1 MMYILY
7 NILGLLVFL
16 VVILPFFL
24 YRLFAEKGFS
34 ERFRQSIGLIRREEI
49 ANVMNTDC
57 IWIHGASVGEIV
69 ATSPIVKEIKKDMP
83 ERKVLVSAF
92 TVGGYNMAK
101 QIIPEADGYIFF
113 PLDLP
118 WVAESVVRRV
128 RPGIFLPVETEL
140 WPNFLRAIRERNIPV
155 MMVNGRISE
164 RSVKT
169 YKYLFSIWRDMLRTV
184 SRFCMQS
191 SIDANYITH
200 LGADSKKIFVTGNT
214 KFDQT
219 YAEVTP
225 EDLANYK
232 TELGLGNDA
241 FPVIVAGST
250 HAPEEGLLLTA
261 FTELRKQYPKA
272 RLIIAPR
279 WTDKVNEI
287 GRLCGKFDYQAGLR
301 SKLKDMD
308 GPRPEYPV
316 VIIDTIGELG
326 RIYSIGD
333 IIFVGGSLK
342 TGYHGHNVLEPAAHA
357 KPILVGPNMEN
368 FKDSYALLSKAGA
381 LHTVQD
387 VSGLAKEFLRIAGD
401 SSLRK
406 KMGDASMQVIR
417 ENRGAALNTMHY
429 LTDLLEK
436 ASVPHAYTKE
446 YPVNTR
452 NFNDAGGGGLKHG
465 AAIIQYIFHIAHA
478 PKRPWYA
485 FILLGLLRGLSYIYG
500 FGARVNLWM
509 YEAGILSRRKLDCC
523 VISIGNITVGGTG
536 KTPTAQRVAMMI
548 KDMGYRVVILN
559 RGYRSH
565 WDKPLGVVSDG
576 KKIFMTSYEAGDEAY
591 LMAKMMPGIPV
602 VIGKNR
608 DVTGSYAVDNLHAE
622 VIIMDDGYQH
632 WQLNRDLDIV
642 LVDTLNLF
650 GNGNLLPRGI
660 LREPLNHLNRADMFL
675 FTKSDQSSQL
685 TRDILT
691 ENIRQYN
698 TEAPIVESIH
708 HAREFVEIADWY
720 KGIQQNPIPLEE
732 LKSKKVMV
740 FSAIGNP
747 SSFEQNVSGCG
758 LEILEAIRYPD
769 HHDYGMLEMQYIG
782 ERAAELNA
790 DALITTGKDAVKIPT
805 EFIYFNREIPL
816 YVMNMDIMVTRNE
829 ETFDRKLKETVET
842 VLKKAKKKK
851 ESPGRK
857 ETGSILANET

>member
-7 NILGLLVFL
+7 NILGLLIFFIL
-16 VVILPFFL
+16 ILPFFI
-24 YRLFAEKGFS
+24 YRLVTEKGFS
-34 ERFRQSIGLIRREEI
+34 ARFRQSIGLIRKEEI
-49 ANVMNTDC
+49 AAVANTDC

-69 ATSPIVKEIKKDMP
+69 ATSPIVKEIKKTLP
-83 ERKVLVSAF
+83 ERKILVSSF
-92 TVGGYNMAK
+92 TVPGYNMAK
-101 QIIPEADGYIFF
+101 QIIPEADAIIYF
-113 PLDLP
+113 PLDLA

-128 RPGIFLPVETEL
+128 HPGIFMPVETEL
-140 WPNFLRAIRERNIPV
+140 WPNFLRALRERNIPV

-169 YKYLFSIWRDMLRTV
+169 YQYLFSIWRDMLRTV

-200 LGADSKKIFVTGNT
+200 LGADPQKIFVTGNT

-225 EDLANYK
+225 EDLVNYK
-232 TELGLGNDA
+232 VELGLGEDA

-250 HAPEEGLLLTA
+250 HAPEEKYLLTA
-261 FTELRKQYPKA
+261 FSELHKKYPKA
-272 RLIIAPR
+272 RLIMALR
-279 WTDKVNEI
+279 FNNRVDEI
-287 GRLCGKFDYQAGLR
+287 RRLCDKFGYKAGLR
-301 SKLKDMD
+301 SKLKDMS

-316 VIIDTIGELG
+316 VLIDTIGELG
-326 RIYSIGD
+326 RIYSVGD
-333 IIFVGGSLK
+333 IVFIGGSLMNH
-342 TGYHGHNVLEPAAHA
+342 GGHNVLEPAAHA
-357 KPILVGPNMEN
+357 KPIVVGPSMQN
-368 FKDSYALLSKAGA
+368 FKDSYSLLSKAGA
-381 LHTVQD
+381 LRTVQD
-387 VSGLAKEFLRIAGD
+387 TGGLTKAFLEIAGND
-401 SSLRK
+401 ALRK
-406 KMGDASMQVIR
+406 QMGEASLQVIR
-417 ENRGAALNTMHY
+417 ENRGAAQNTMHY
-429 LTDLLEK
+429 LADLLEK

-452 NFNDAGGGGLKHG
+452 NFNDAGGGGLKHS
-465 AAIIQYIFHIAHA
+465 AAVIQYIFHMAHA
-478 PKRPWYA
+478 PERPWYA
-485 FILLGLLRGLSYIYG
+485 FILLGLLRCLSYLYG

-509 YEAGILSRRKLDCC
+509 YEAGLLTRRKLDCC

-536 KTPTAQRVAMMI
+536 KTPTAQRVAKMI
-548 KDMGYRVVILN
+548 KNLGYRVVILN

-608 DVTGSYAVDNLHAE
+608 DVTGSYAVEKLNAE

-632 WQLNRDLDIV
+632 WQLKRDLDIV

-660 LREPLNHLNRADMFL
+660 LREPLSHLNRADLFL

-685 TRDILT
+685 TRTSLT

-698 TEAPIVESIH
+698 TKAPIVESIH
-708 HAREFVEIADWY
+708 HAKEFVEIADWY
-720 KGIQQNPIPLEE
+720 KGIQQNALPLEE
-732 LKSKKVMV
+732 LKGKRVMV

-758 LEILEAIRYPD
+758 LDIVEAIRYPD

-782 ERAAELNA
+782 ERASKLKA

-829 ETFDRKLKETVET
+829 ESFDNMLKETVET
-842 VLKKAKKKK
+842 SLQKAKSKNKVPNKMK
-851 ESPGRK
+851 EAIS
-857 ETGSILANET
+857 T

>member
-7 NILGLLVFL
+7 NFLGLLVFFVL
-16 VVILPFFL
+16 ILPFYI
-24 YRLFAEKGFS
+24 YRLITENGFS
-34 ERFRQSIGLIRREEI
+34 GRFRQSMGLIRREEI

-69 ATSPIVKEIKKDMP
+69 ATSPIVKEIKKIMP

-92 TVGGYNMAK
+92 TVAGYNMAK

-118 WVAESVVRRV
+118 WVAQSVVRRV
-128 RPGIFLPVETEL
+128 HPGIFLPVETEL
-140 WPNFLRAIRERNIPV
+140 WPNFLRAIRDRNIPV

-169 YKYLFSIWRDMLRTV
+169 YQYLFSIWRDMLRTV

-200 LGADSKKIFVTGNT
+200 LGADPKKIFVTGNT

-232 TELGLGNDA
+232 TELGLMEDS

-250 HAPEEGLLLTA
+250 HAPEEETLLTA
-261 FTELRKQYPKA
+261 FTELCKQHPKA
-272 RLIIAPR
+272 RIVIAPR
-279 WTDKVNEI
+279 KTDRVDEI
-287 GRLCGKFDYQAGLR
+287 RKLGNKFGYQTGLR
-301 SKLKDMD
+301 SKLKTMN
-308 GPRPEYPV
+308 GFRPEYPV
-316 VIIDTIGELG
+316 LIIDTIGELG
-326 RIYSIGD
+326 RIYSVGD
-333 IIFVGGSLK
+333 IVFVGGSLK
-342 TGYHGHNVLEPAAHA
+342 KGYGGHNVLEPAAHA
-357 KPILVGPNMEN
+357 KPILVGPSMEN
-368 FKDSYALLSKAGA
+368 FKDSYSLLSKAGA

-387 VSGLAKEFLRIAGD
+387 AASLTKEFLKITED
-401 SSLRK
+401 DPLRK

-478 PKRPWYA
+478 PERPWYA

-500 FGARVNLWM
+500 FGARVNLWL

-536 KTPTAQRVAMMI
+536 KTPTAQRVAMMV

-608 DVTGSYAVDNLHAE
+608 DVTGSYAVDKLRAE

-685 TRDILT
+685 TRTSLA

-708 HAREFVEIADWY
+708 HPKEFVEIADWY
-720 KGIQQNPIPLEE
+720 KGIQQNPLPLEE
-732 LKSKKVMV
+732 LKGKKVMV

-747 SSFEQNVSGCG
+747 SSFEQNVSGCN
-758 LEILEAIRYPD
+758 LDIVEAIRYPD
-769 HHDYGMLEMQYIG
+769 HHDYGMLEMQYIA
-782 ERAAELNA
+782 ERASTLKA

-805 EFIYFNREIPL
+805 EFIYFNRDIPL
-816 YVMNMDIMVTRNE
+816 YVMNMDIMITRNE
-829 ETFDRKLKETVET
+829 EIFDRKLKETVET
-842 VLKKAKKKK
+842 VLKKTKKKSELPETK
-851 ESPGRK
+851 EVLS
-857 ETGSILANET
+857 T

>member
-1 MMYILY
+1 MYILY
-7 NILGLLVFL
+7 NVLGLLVFFI
-16 VVILPFFL
+16 VILPFFI
-24 YRLFAEKGFS
+24 YRLLTEKGFS
-34 ERFRQSIGLIRREEI
+34 GRFRQSLGLIRREEI
-49 ANVMNTDC
+49 ANVMGSDC

-69 ATSPIVKEIKKDMP
+69 ATSPIVKEIKKIMP

-92 TVGGYNMAK
+92 TVAGYNMAK
-101 QIIPEADGYIFF
+101 QIIPEADGYIYF

-128 RPGIFLPVETEL
+128 HPGIFLPVETEL
-140 WPNFLRAIRERNIPV
+140 WPNFLRAIRDRSIPV

-169 YKYLFSIWRDMLRTV
+169 YQYLFSIWRDMLRTV

-200 LGADSKKIFVTGNT
+200 LGADPKKIFVTGNT

-225 EDLANYK
+225 EDLAGYK
-232 TELGLGNDA
+232 TELGLGDDA
-241 FPVIVAGST
+241 YPVIVAGST
-250 HAPEEGLLLTA
+250 HSPEENILLTA

-272 RLIIAPR
+272 RLVIAPR

-287 GRLCGKFDYQAGLR
+287 RRLSGKYNYQAGLR

-308 GPRPEYPV
+308 ESRPEYPV
-316 VIIDTIGELG
+316 LLIDTIGELG
-326 RIYSIGD
+326 RIYAVGD
-333 IIFVGGSLK
+333 IVFVGGSLTK
-342 TGYHGHNVLEPAAHA
+342 GYGGHNVLEPAAHA
-357 KPILVGPNMEN
+357 KPILVGPSMEN
-368 FKDSYALLSKAGA
+368 FKDSYSLLTKAGA

-387 VSGLAKEFLRIAGD
+387 ANSLTKEFLKIAGD
-401 SSLRK
+401 GSLRK

-436 ASVPHAYTKE
+436 ASVPRAYTKE

-478 PKRPWYA
+478 PERPWYA

-500 FGARVNLWM
+500 FGARVNLWL

-536 KTPTAQRVAMMI
+536 KTPTAQRVAMMV

-608 DVTGSYAVDNLHAE
+608 DVTGSYAVDKLHAE

-660 LREPLNHLNRADMFL
+660 LREPLSHLNRADMFL

-685 TRDILT
+685 TRSTLT
-691 ENIRQYN
+691 ANIRQYN

-708 HAREFVEIADWY
+708 HPKEFVEIADWY
-720 KGIQQNPIPLEE
+720 KGIQQNPLPLEE
-732 LKSKKVMV
+732 LKGKKVMV

-747 SSFEQNVSGCG
+747 SSFEQNVSGCD
-758 LEILEAIRYPD
+758 LDIVEAIRYPD
-769 HHDYGMLEMQYIG
+769 HHDYGMLEMQYIA
-782 ERAAELNA
+782 ERASTLKA

-805 EFIYFNREIPL
+805 EFIYFNRDIPL
-816 YVMNMDIMVTRNE
+816 YVMNMDIMITRNE
-829 ETFDRKLKETVET
+829 EIFDRKLKETVET
-842 VLKKAKKKK
+842 VLKKTKKKSELPEIK
-851 ESPGRK
+851 EVLS
-857 ETGSILANET
+857 T